1 MSPDKVTVKE
11 ETVAEPVPV
20 APLPVDVSV
29 EAAKPSDKK
38 QLRRGRSGERR
49 GGRREGHRE
58 NRIKPEFDQKLLAI
72 RRVAR
77 VVSGGRRFSFS
88 VAMVV
93 GNRKGKVA
101 VGTGKAGD
109 TALAI
114 EKAYTHAK
122 KHILVLNLTKTSSIP
137 EPLYAKFS
145 SSEVQIL
152 PSPGRGL
159 VAGSSV
165 RTVLELAGV
174 KDVNAKILSGSKNR
188 LNNAR
193 AALEALRSLSVRV
206 RPDKVEPAAS
216 KVLVPD
222 TRVIPEAVS

>member
-1 MSPDKVTVKE
+1 MAVDK
-11 ETVAEPVPV
+11 ETKVDEVITEPAPE
-20 APLPVDVSV
+20 APLAVDV
-29 EAAKPSDKK
+29 ATDAGKPADKK

-49 GGRREGHRE
+49 GARREGHRE
-58 NRIKPEFDQKLLAI
+58 NRVKPEFDQKLLAI

-93 GNRKGKVA
+93 GNRKGKVG
-101 VGTGKAGD
+101 VGTGKGTD

-122 KHILVLNLTKTSSIP
+122 KHLLVLNFTKTSSIP
-137 EPLYAKFS
+137 EPLHAKYS
-145 SSEVQIL
+145 SAVVQIL

-159 VAGSSV
+159 VAGSAV

-193 AALEALRSLSVRV
+193 AALEALRSLAVPSRTTKIERDTLEPLAAVLGV
-206 RPDKVEPAAS
+206 PEKVS
-216 KVLVPD
+216 
-222 TRVIPEAVS
+222 